1 MQEIFKNLLE
11 KGIQLVLNRNNIIIT
26 FNSSFILLFV
36 KIDLIL
42 EK

>member
-1 MQEIFKNLLE
+1 MQEIFKNLLK
-11 KGIQLVLNRNNIIIT
+11 KGIKLVLNRNNIIIT
-26 FNSSFILLFV
+26 FNLSFILLLV